1 MKKNAQM
8 PDVSGQQPVRS
19 GYERF
24 KHIVGIIVTWCY
36 RLRKVVLAAP
46 VVYFALRLAAY
57 NTVNLP
63 LSVGLLMQSSGDF
76 SFHSSRYTAVV
87 APLGLT
93 GGCLAMM
100 FLSKKALY
108 AWAISVFTLAVPV
121 LLVLSNNYPA

>member
-1 MKKNAQM
+1 MKKNAQV
-8 PDVSGQQPVRS
+8 PQSAGQRS
-19 GYERF
+19 AYDQF

-46 VVYFALRLAAY
+46 VIYFSLRLAAY

-63 LSVGLLMQSSGDF
+63 LSVGLLLQSSGEF
-76 SFHSSRYTAVV
+76 TYHISRYTAVV
-87 APLGLT
+87 GPLVLT

-100 FLSKKALY
+100 FLSKKPLY
-108 AWAISVFTLAVPV
+108 AWAVSVFTLAVPV

>member
-76 SFHSSRYTAVV
+76 SFHISRYTAVV

-93 GGCLAMM
+93 SGCLAMM

>member
-1 MKKNAQM
+1 MKKEA
-8 PDVSGQQPVRS
+8 PIASGQQTAAN

-63 LSVGLLMQSSGDF
+63 LSVGLLLQSTGEF
-76 SFHSSRYTAVV
+76 SMHISRYTAVV
-87 APLGLT
+87 APLALT

-108 AWAISVFTLAVPV
+108 AWAVSVFTLAVPI
-121 LLVLSNNYPA
+121 LLVISNNYPA

>member
-63 LSVGLLMQSSGDF
+63 LSVALLLPSSGDF
-76 SFHSSRYTAVV
+76 SFHVSRYTAVV

-93 GGCLAMM
+93 GACLAMM

>member
-8 PDVSGQQPVRS
+8 PDVSGQQPVRI

-76 SFHSSRYTAVV
+76 SFHISRYTAVV

>member
-1 MKKNAQM
+1 MKKNAQV
-8 PDVSGQQPVRS
+8 PQSAERRS
-19 GYERF
+19 AYDQF

-46 VVYFALRLAAY
+46 VIYFSLRLAAY

-63 LSVGLLMQSSGDF
+63 LSVGLLLQSSCEF
-76 SFHSSRYTAVV
+76 TYHISRYTAVV
-87 APLGLT
+87 GPLVLT

-108 AWAISVFTLAVPV
+108 AWAVSVFTLAVPV